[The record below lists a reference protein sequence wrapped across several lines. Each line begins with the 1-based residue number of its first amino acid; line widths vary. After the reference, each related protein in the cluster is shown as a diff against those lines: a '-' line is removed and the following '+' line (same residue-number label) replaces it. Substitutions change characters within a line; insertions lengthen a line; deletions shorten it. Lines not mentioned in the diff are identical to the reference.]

1 MKLQVS
7 TIHTANS
14 EAICRRGKKTQKQSK
29 TPCSCHVYFL
39 VNMKSLLH
47 KHDINKNVLDKAC
60 PDSKSQHKLS
70 NTERLRVTGIWEN
83 TISWHKTLIE
93 SRAKNRGSLVGTVV
107 ESCRGTGNEAGAKR
121 SPPCKG
127 KLKTKEALGAKER
140 F

>member
-1 MKLQVS
+1 MQK
-7 TIHTANS
+7 
-14 EAICRRGKKTQKQSK
+14 RKKTQKQSK

-39 VNMKSLLH
+39 VNMKSLLQ

-83 TISWHKTLIE
+83 SISWHKTLIE

-107 ESCRGTGNEAGAKR
+107 ESCRGIGNEAGAKR